1 MIQWFKKKNKEYTI
15 FRQEINPVKIC
26 INTKPFLPEGFK
38 YKSRQAAQSQLDLE
52 NALNLRPKG
61 YESFIIRTK

>member
-1 MIQWFKKKNKEYTI
+1 MWFKKKEYTI
-15 FRQEINPVKIC
+15 FRQEINLVKIC
-26 INTKPFLPEGFK
+26 VNTNPLYPESYR
-38 YKSRQAAQSQLDLE
+38 YKSRQAAESQLDLE